1 MEDPAVNYFDVQE
14 SFRQEWLGKP
24 IERGKGWKQFQR
36 WQWFMT
42 PRVNENG
49 TRFAPDAVMKAM
61 DESPALFSPAN
72 QLPGSWTYIGN
83 TSVPSNGG
91 GAGRVNSVR
100 SQGNSTSILY
110 SCAPGGGLW
119 KTTNGGTAWTLMN
132 TDYLSSIGISDIA
145 IDPNNPNILY
155 IATGDGDA
163 GDTYALGV
171 LKSTDGGAT
180 WSPTGLSWTVQQ
192 TRRTSRILIDP
203 TNSNVLIVATS
214 NGIWRTTDAGV
225 NWTSVQSGNFKDLV
239 YKPGS
244 TSTLYAA
251 GNQFFRS
258 TNGGVTWSQITTGLP
273 TSNVNRMSIGVSPGN
288 ADYVYI
294 LAGRSDNS
302 GFLGMYRSTDSG
314 VSFSTQA
321 TSPNLLGWSSSG
333 TDTGGQ
339 AWYDLA
345 IAVDPVDAEVVYTGG
360 VNIWKSTNGGVNWS
374 CNAHWY
380 GDAGLP
386 YVHAD
391 IHSLFFIPG
400 TTTLLVGSDGG
411 VFRSTDGGSTY
422 SDISSNLE
430 IGQQYR
436 LSVAA
441 TNSDLVLTGWQDNG
455 TNRRN
460 GPSHTRVIGGDG
472 MECIIDPGNS
482 SIMYGELYFGYILKS
497 TNGGNSFSTVIA
509 NSGGAAGTVNE
520 DGAWVT
526 PYVLGANPQH
536 LYVGK
541 TRVYLSTDGGASFAA
556 LGTMGGGTINA
567 LAVAPSNNNVIYA
580 SKGSTLYK
588 STDGNAF
595 TTVSGMPGQF
605 ITYIAVHNTD
615 PNKLW
620 ITFSGWSATNKVWES
635 SDGGTTWQNITGD
648 LPNIPANCVVYT
660 NGSNDALYVGM
671 DAGVFYRDDNLGTW
685 VGYNSN
691 LPNVVIDELEIHYA
705 TNTLT
710 AATYG
715 RGTWRAPLYTIS
727 PVDAAIG
734 GIISP
739 TGATCD
745 PTIIPQV
752 NLTNAGLDQLNQIVF
767 NYWVTGQPVLTYTW
781 TGAMTTGQN
790 ELITLPPMNYG
801 VGSFT
806 FNVEITAV
814 NGGGDGNAG
823 NNSSTS
829 VYTIITAGSN
839 DVCSN
844 AIPLTINAAPTAAD
858 NTLTCADGPDPSCGD
873 AAMKDV
879 WYSFVYTGGTITIET
894 ALGTNNDTRIAL
906 FSACGGAQLAC
917 NDDASGIGLASRI
930 TMACGTLNVGQTYFI
945 QAGGWANTS
954 GTFTIVVTS
963 ASAVSN
969 DVCSTAAPV
978 TSFGTAI
985 SGTTVGS
992 CANGPNPA
1000 CAGAGIQDVW
1010 YSFVYN
1016 GGNVSIGTSGPG
1028 TITDTRLVVYSSCSG
1043 PAIACDDDDGPS
1055 AYSLINFGCVPGDG
1069 VAGANEATLLIPGQT
1084 YYVQAGAFGTGTG
1097 TFTITISVSNVT
1109 GCTNPAACNY
1119 NPCASVS
1126 DGSCV
1131 LPLTYYQDSDGDGFG
1146 NASVSQTSCSTVPG
1160 FVTNNTDCNDGNQGI
1175 YPGAPEVCNGID
1187 DDCDGLTDEGL
1198 ALTNYYIDT
1207 DGDGFGAGA
1216 PVPSCS
1222 PIPGYATATGDC

>member
-1 MEDPAVNYFDVQE
+1 MRKRYTLRATWIAAILLFFSGLLTAQQDARPWYEKMEDPAVNYFDVQE

-42 PRVNENG
+42 PRVYENG
-49 TRFAPDAVMKAM
+49 TRFAPDAVMQAM
-61 DESPALFSPAN
+61 EENPALFSPAN
-72 QLPGSWTYIGN
+72 QLPGNWTYIGN

-110 SCAPGGGLW
+110 ACAPGGGLW
-119 KTTNGGTAWTLMN
+119 KTTNGGISWTLMN
-132 TDYLSSIGISDIA
+132 TDYLSSIGISDMA

-155 IATGDGDA
+155 LATGDGDA

-302 GFLGMYRSTDSG
+302 GFHGMYRSTDSG

-333 TDTGGQ
+333 SDTGGQ

-345 IAVDPVDAEVVYTGG
+345 VAVDPVDAEVVYTGG

-482 SIMYGELYFGYILKS
+482 NIMYGELYFGYILKS
-497 TNGGNSFSTVIA
+497 TNGGNSFGTVIA

-685 VGYNSN
+685 VGYNS
-691 LPNVVIDELEIHYA
+691 
-705 TNTLT
+705 
-710 AATYG
+710 
-715 RGTWRAPLYTIS
+715 
-727 PVDAAIG
+727 
-734 GIISP
+734 
-739 TGATCD
+739 
-745 PTIIPQV
+745 
-752 NLTNAGLDQLNQIVF
+752 
-767 NYWVTGQPVLTYTW
+767 
-781 TGAMTTGQN
+781 
-790 ELITLPPMNYG
+790 
-801 VGSFT
+801 
-806 FNVEITAV
+806 
-814 NGGGDGNAG
+814 
-823 NNSSTS
+823 
-829 VYTIITAGSN
+829 
-839 DVCSN
+839 
-844 AIPLTINAAPTAAD
+844 
-858 NTLTCADGPDPSCGD
+858 
-873 AAMKDV
+873 
-879 WYSFVYTGGTITIET
+879 
-894 ALGTNNDTRIAL
+894 
-906 FSACGGAQLAC
+906 
-917 NDDASGIGLASRI
+917 
-930 TMACGTLNVGQTYFI
+930 
-945 QAGGWANTS
+945 
-954 GTFTIVVTS
+954 
-963 ASAVSN
+963 
-969 DVCSTAAPV
+969 
-978 TSFGTAI
+978 
-985 SGTTVGS
+985 
-992 CANGPNPA
+992 
-1000 CAGAGIQDVW
+1000 
-1010 YSFVYN
+1010 
-1016 GGNVSIGTSGPG
+1016 
-1028 TITDTRLVVYSSCSG
+1028 
-1043 PAIACDDDDGPS
+1043 
-1055 AYSLINFGCVPGDG
+1055 
-1069 VAGANEATLLIPGQT
+1069 
-1084 YYVQAGAFGTGTG
+1084 
-1097 TFTITISVSNVT
+1097 
-1109 GCTNPAACNY
+1109 
-1119 NPCASVS
+1119 
-1126 DGSCV
+1126 
-1131 LPLTYYQDSDGDGFG
+1131 
-1146 NASVSQTSCSTVPG
+1146 
-1160 FVTNNTDCNDGNQGI
+1160 
-1175 YPGAPEVCNGID
+1175 
-1187 DDCDGLTDEGL
+1187 
-1198 ALTNYYIDT
+1198 
-1207 DGDGFGAGA
+1207 
-1216 PVPSCS
+1216 
-1222 PIPGYATATGDC
+1222 